1 MPRARING
9 VGLYYEV
16 NGQGP
21 PLLLGHGFAGTAR
34 MWDTQVR
41 PLSQRHEF
49 ITYDLRGHGQTE
61 TPPSLSQYSVDI
73 VVEDMSQLLR
83 LLGIKRGVIGGLSL
97 GGYLALHFYFQ
108 HKEMV
113 TALLLIDTG
122 PGYRSEKGKQQ
133 WNARRIACAEL
144 LEKKGIVAFADSEY
158 AINDYYTPRELMLT
172 LNPIGLANVSRGVM
186 LNPALADRLSEI
198 DVPTLIVVGERDTG
212 FLEATDYMHKH
223 IRNSKKVVIANAG
236 HGVNVDQPEVFNSTV
251 LNFLKAIGI

>member
-1 MPRARING
+1 MPRDRING
-9 VGLYYEV
+9 VDLYYEV

-21 PLLLGHGFAGTAR
+21 PVLLGHGFAGTTR
-34 MWDTQVR
+34 MWDTQV
-41 PLSQRHEF
+41 PAFSQEYRF

-73 VVEDMSQLLR
+73 VVEDMFQLLR
-83 LLGIKRGVIGGLSL
+83 LLGVEKGVVGGLSL

-133 WNARRIACAEL
+133 WNERRIACAEL
-144 LEKKGIVAFADSEY
+144 LETQGIVAFADSEY
-158 AINDYYTPRELMLT
+158 AVNDYYTPRELMLT

-198 DVPTLIVVGERDTG
+198 DVPTLIIVGEHDAA
-212 FLEATDYMHKH
+212 FLQATDYMHKH
-223 IRNSKKVVIANAG
+223 IRNSKKVVVANAG

-251 LNFLKAIGI
+251 FDFLERIG